1 MSKTTI
7 PSIAWQ
13 SNNGELIWNLITE
26 LEKPEN
32 FKVFCGKK
40 DKDENTSGDSKA
52 KASKRMAEVIL
63 PDYFKI
69 NGRTVGDR
77 VKGKIDALITE
88 YRKHAKRL
96 TKTGEGIGGPDS
108 QSDDTPAS
116 FFIEGGGPN
125 EETPAHALNIWDEIV
140 RVWPYFPRMHALF
153 GSRPNVTPIAVTTG
167 VGPNGLQTQWFQRP
181 DDFID
186 PVLLNTPERPVASAP
201 TQPLTATRS
210 FGSEHTNY
218 EPGTPTPSQVSRSQV
233 SGSLLPRY
241 AKPSSASRDAI
252 ERLKASNST
261 VPKKRSAIDQ
271 LLELSKENIQFMRD
285 SSERKQVSS
294 ERSQLF
300 EEYKAGLWTDVEFRA
315 KVDELTRSKSPPAKR
330 RREYSPDWDLGRFDD
345 DEGEQD

>member
-26 LEKPEN
+26 LERPEN

-116 FFIEGGGPN
+116 FFIE
-125 EETPAHALNIWDEIV
+125 DEIV

-167 VGPNGLQTQWFQRP
+167 VGPNGLQTQWFQCP

-201 TQPLTATRS
+201 TQPLTVTRS

-218 EPGTPTPSQVSRSQV
+218 DR
-233 SGSLLPRY
+233 
-241 AKPSSASRDAI
+241 
-252 ERLKASNST
+252 
-261 VPKKRSAIDQ
+261 
-271 LLELSKENIQFMRD
+271 
-285 SSERKQVSS
+285 
-294 ERSQLF
+294 
-300 EEYKAGLWTDVEFRA
+300 
-315 KVDELTRSKSPPAKR
+315 
-330 RREYSPDWDLGRFDD
+330 
-345 DEGEQD
+345 